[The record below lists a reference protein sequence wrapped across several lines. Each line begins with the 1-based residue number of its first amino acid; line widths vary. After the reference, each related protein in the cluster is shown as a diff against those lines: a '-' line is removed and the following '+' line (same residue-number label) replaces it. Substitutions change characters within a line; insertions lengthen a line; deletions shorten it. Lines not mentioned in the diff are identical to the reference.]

1 MCLYCLLKSNKQNN
15 INNYI
20 FYFLLLLIFSIS
32 LLLLLLFV
40 VYITYWQRRSAQV
53 AISSSA
59 AAETH
64 KRCRG
69 RPRTAS
75 YHSNGRYISTLD
87 ISLHNRRI
95 QCQRGR
101 QADISTKGRPKRY
114 GQTSGSRVAAGA
126 PLAEP
131 NAFLVGQPIPV
142 FFFACCIVV
151 YYDRFSNY

>member
-1 MCLYCLLKSNKQNN
+1 MYYYYSSSQQTTLIIIFFIIIISHLLYYLTT
-15 INNYI
+15 II
-20 FYFLLLLIFSIS
+20 VVV
-32 LLLLLLFV
+32 V

-87 ISLHNRRI
+87 IPLHNRRI